1 MSDSGDQTTVKSYVT
16 DKVKDIYGQKEELGS
31 SLATA
36 QLAQLRRGAGNDPT
50 NNPGLWEIVFGKKAD
65 KIQ

>member
-50 NNPGLWEIVFGKKAD
+50 NNPGLWEIVFGKSK
-65 KIQ
+65 KNS